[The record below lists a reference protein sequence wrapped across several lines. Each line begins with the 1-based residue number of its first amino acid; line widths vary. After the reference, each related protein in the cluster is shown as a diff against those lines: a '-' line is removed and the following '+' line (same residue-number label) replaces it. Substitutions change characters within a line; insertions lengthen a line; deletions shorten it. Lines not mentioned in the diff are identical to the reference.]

1 MQEVKDTK
9 RAHVKISYDGRVL
22 KTFKGTQA
30 RERFENELKVLKY
43 LESVQCPFVPRVLEA
58 DPTRLLLVTTNAG
71 KIVESL
77 SEKKQ
82 QHLFACLESYGVKHN
97 DEAMRNVTYDHR
109 AGQFNII
116 DFEYAEIINDPD
128 HVAPKP
134 FPDEA

>member
-9 RAHVKISYDGRVL
+9 RAQVKISYDGRVL

-30 RERFENELKVLKY
+30 RERFHNELKVLKY
-43 LESVQCPFVPRVLEA
+43 LELVKCPFVPKVLDTNEEQ
-58 DPTRLLLVTTNAG
+58 LLLVTTNAG
-71 KIVESL
+71 KIVERL
-77 SEKKQ
+77 SESKLH
-82 QHLFACLESYGVKHN
+82 HLYQCLEAYGVKHN

-109 AGQFNII
+109 QGQFNII
-116 DFEYAEIINDPD
+116 DFEYAEIINDPN